1 VPPKPTHT
9 PSFEEFQ
16 SLASAPTSDKSTT
29 RAIPIYRTLLADH
42 LTPVTAFER
51 LAKRPGDGGGHAFLL
66 ESVVGGER
74 IARYSF
80 LATSPRTVI
89 KATGNNI
96 TIETRNSKLET
107 RSFTSEDPLK
117 DLEQLLAPIQG
128 VKLAPPALL
137 PSFVGG
143 AVGYAAYDTVRYLEP
158 EKLTNTPND
167 DRHLPDLLFGLY
179 DDLVIFDHVQ
189 KTVLILANA
198 HVPQAPQNRTRSVSE
213 GTQTPAACT
222 YRDIYNDAIT
232 RIDSSVQA
240 LQTPVAFDLPAID
253 LARESRP
260 HYTANMTKDQYEHS
274 VMAAKEYIKS
284 GDIFQVVLSQRLQ
297 ATTTARP
304 FDIYR
309 ALRVI
314 NPSPFMFYLAS
325 PDCILVGSSP
335 EIMCRVQDGII
346 TNRPLA
352 GTRRRGGT
360 EAEDKALEEDLLA
373 DPKER
378 AEHIMLVDLG
388 RNDVGRAAQI
398 GSVQVSDCMTV
409 EKYSHVMHIVSNV
422 TGKLAEGKSVFD
434 ALRLA
439 LPVGTVSGAPK
450 IRAMQI
456 IDELEPTKRGPYAGA
471 IGYIDYNRNVDTAI
485 GLRTMVLTPLAPGS
499 AGGSSSAS
507 PKQWTVYV
515 QAGAGIVADSVPA
528 SEHQECINK
537 ASALLKAVAL
547 AEQGLS

>member
-16 SLASAPTSDKSTT
+16 SLASATTADKAAT

-51 LAKRPGDGGGHAFLL
+51 LAKRPGSEHAFLL

-80 LATSPRTVI
+80 LATSPRTII
-89 KATGNNI
+89 KAHGAKV
-96 TIETRNSKLET
+96 TIQAISQDSELRTQD
-107 RSFTSEDPLK
+107 FTSPDPLK
-117 DLEQLLAPIQG
+117 DLEKLLAPIQG
-128 VKLAPPALL
+128 VRLAPPAVL

-158 EKLTNTPND
+158 EKLTNTPSD

-189 KTVLILANA
+189 KTVLVLANA
-198 HVPQAPQNRTRSVSE
+198 HVPVGASYSPGLARGNSSTTT
-213 GTQTPAACT
+213 GTGPVQTF
-222 YRDIYNDAIT
+222 RDIYNNAVARIESIIT
-232 RIDSSVQA
+232 A
-240 LQTPVAFDLPAID
+240 LQQPVAFELNAID
-253 LARESRP
+253 LAKESRP
-260 HYTANMTKDQYEHS
+260 QYTANMTKEQYEHS

-335 EIMCRVQDGII
+335 EIMCRVQDGVI

-352 GTRRRGGT
+352 GTRRRGAT
-360 EAEDKALEEDLLA
+360 EAEDKALEEDLLG

-388 RNDVGRAAQI
+388 RNDVGRAAEI
-398 GSVQVSDCMTV
+398 GSVTVSDCMTV

-422 TGKLAEGKSVFD
+422 TGKLARDKTVFD

-485 GLRTMVLTPLAPGS
+485 GLRTMVITRN
-499 AGGSSSAS
+499 AGVSPAS
-507 PKQWTVYV
+507 PPTHTVYV

-528 SEHQECINK
+528 NEHQECINK

>member
-1 VPPKPTHT
+1 MPAAPTNT
-9 PSFEEFQ
+9 PSFEQFQ
-16 SLASAPTSDKSTT
+16 TLASIAPPPG
-29 RAIPIYRTLLADH
+29 RRHAIPIYRTLLADH

-51 LAKRPGDGGGHAFLL
+51 LTRNAPTSHAFLL

-80 LATSPRTVI
+80 LAANPKTIIRALGTNVSIETQS
-89 KATGNNI
+89 GNSKP
-96 TIETRNSKLET
+96 ETRNFS
-107 RSFTSEDPLK
+107 SPDPLK
-117 DLEQLLAPIQG
+117 DLEHLLMPVKGQRHAAPS
-128 VKLAPPALL
+128 PL
-137 PSFVGG
+137 PSFTGG
-143 AVGYAAYDTVRYLEP
+143 AVGFAAYDTVRYLEP
-158 EKLTNTPND
+158 EKLPNTPRD
-167 DRHLPDLLFGLY
+167 DRHLPDLLFGIY

-189 KTVLILANA
+189 KTILIVANA
-198 HVPQAPQNRTRSVSE
+198 HAGGAGDRRTYKE
-213 GTQTPAACT
+213 
-222 YRDIYNDAIT
+222 IYADAVA
-232 RIDSSVQA
+232 RIDGIIAA
-240 LQTPVAFDLPAID
+240 LNQPIAFEMAAVDLTK
-253 LARESRP
+253 EVRP
-260 HYTANMTKDQYEHS
+260 SFTANTTKEQYEQA
-274 VMAAKEYIKS
+274 VLAAKEYIKS

-297 ATTTARP
+297 TTTTARP

-314 NPSPFMFYLAS
+314 NPSPFMFYLSS

-352 GTRRRGGT
+352 GTRRRGAT
-360 EAEDKALEEDLLA
+360 DAEDKALEEDLLA

-388 RNDVGRAAQI
+388 RNDVGRAAEL
-398 GSVQVSDCMTV
+398 GSVQVNDVMTV
-409 EKYSHVMHIVSNV
+409 ERYSHVMHIVSNV
-422 TGKLAEGKSVFD
+422 TGKLAPDKTIFD

-471 IGYIDYNRNVDTAI
+471 VGYIDYNNNLDTCIA
-485 GLRTMVLTPLAPGS
+485 LRTMVITRGQGTADSGQTASSNPSPLSPTPS
-499 AGGSSSAS
+499 
-507 PKQWTVYV
+507 TVYV
-515 QAGAGIVADSVPA
+515 QAGAGLVADSVPA
-528 SEHQECINK
+528 NEHQECINK